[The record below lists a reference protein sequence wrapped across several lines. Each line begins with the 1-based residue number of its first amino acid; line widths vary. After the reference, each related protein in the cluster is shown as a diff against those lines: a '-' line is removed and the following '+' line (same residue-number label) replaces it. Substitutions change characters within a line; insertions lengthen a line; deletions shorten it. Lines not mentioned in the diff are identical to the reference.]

1 MPASDS
7 TFKII
12 VENAYRDAEAQQD
25 PGRNA
30 KEGTNKHDDQK
41 QKNDATGKPTSFM
54 EKLNTNMG
62 KYLKEQLDGTA
73 QKNQQN
79 AIKAGMGA
87 LGIQVSLGNL
97 LKQSQV
103 FTGIIGA
110 IFSILGALFDI
121 VLAPFV
127 PLIAKF
133 LEKTIPVLI
142 SFAEKVANFLSGE
155 LAMIEEMGLIPYIQQ
170 RMKDLWE
177 WISNELPTI
186 LGNAWDLFTGY
197 MNDNAPGWLETV
209 TEAVSDALLWVAEN
223 IPEWLEKAWAWFDD
237 NWPDILQ
244 GFLDF
249 LSSAWDGIKVAM
261 AVMIESIPDVLANLL
276 DVLAKGY
283 ETLGPILSGA
293 LGWLVDAFITNI
305 PKIIAGLLE
314 GIAWIQENL
323 IGSGMAGLVRFLAGT
338 ITNFYTG
345 VINYIATYLEG
356 ISVPVPWGRG
366 EWHPFSDIA
375 PAYAKAAE
383 MYYGD
388 EGPFAKAIDG
398 IAGAWESIMSY
409 GAEGTR
415 KSAGF
420 MESEFMTG
428 LFDQMGDDLGQS
440 VEAGVMGLY
449 GEAIPGLLRD
459 AATGLRSEDAQAVF
473 GNMASGVENFEF
485 NIVVPGSKKHIG
497 QVSVDRKNKKISE
510 EYGSDTYLQSYGT
523 QTINITP
530 EGSSMDLWDLN

>member
-186 LGNAWDLFTGY
+186 LGNAWDLFAGY
-197 MNDNAPGWLETV
+197 MSDNAPGWIETV
-209 TEAVSDALLWVAEN
+209 TDALSTALLWIAEN
-223 IPEWLEKAWAWFDD
+223 VPVWLTNAWAWFED

-244 GFLDF
+244 GFFDF
-249 LSSAWDGIKVAM
+249 LSSAWDGIKGAL
-261 AVMIESIPDVLANLL
+261 ASLIESVPGVLANLL
-276 DVLAKGY
+276 D
-283 ETLGPILSGA
+283 
-293 LGWLVDAFITNI
+293 
-305 PKIIAGLLE
+305 
-314 GIAWIQENL
+314 
-323 IGSGMAGLVRFLAGT
+323 T
-338 ITNFYTG
+338 I
-345 VINYIATYLEG
+345 
-356 ISVPVPWGRG
+356 
-366 EWHPFSDIA
+366 
-375 PAYAKAAE
+375 
-383 MYYGD
+383 
-388 EGPFAKAIDG
+388 
-398 IAGAWESIMSY
+398 
-409 GAEGTR
+409 
-415 KSAGF
+415 
-420 MESEFMTG
+420 
-428 LFDQMGDDLGQS
+428 
-440 VEAGVMGLY
+440 
-449 GEAIPGLLRD
+449 
-459 AATGLRSEDAQAVF
+459 
-473 GNMASGVENFEF
+473 ASG
-485 NIVVPGSKKHIG
+485 
-497 QVSVDRKNKKISE
+497 
-510 EYGSDTYLQSYGT
+510 Y
-523 QTINITP
+523 
-530 EGSSMDLWDLN
+530 